1 LKLLNDYLSDLKN
14 FSKVDFRTYTE
25 NKLIRRAVERTL
37 HLSVEASLDIG
48 QQIIALEGLTAPTD
62 NKGVFTQLTDAGII
76 PAQLLPN
83 LIRMAQFRNLIVH
96 DYARIDD
103 AAVYGILSRHLTD
116 FDAFTQAVLDYLD
129 RK

>member
-1 LKLLNDYLSDLKN
+1 MKLLNDYLSDLKN